1 MDIAG
6 KRLKRS
12 AGSISP
18 TGGRPRNPAAAERKS
33 SLLPGM
39 AALLLAMAASTFIGH
54 AQAADCKSSA
64 GPETN
69 WQDCNKRLLMLGGS
83 DLQGSNLANTD
94 FTLTDLRG
102 ATLSGANLEKATL
115 MRASLAGAVA
125 DKANFTRVEAYRG
138 NFSDISAEGAL
149 FVSSELQRTDFSR
162 ARLTGADFEKAELG
176 RANFN
181 GAVLTGTRFSMA
193 NLSRANLSGAVFE
206 GPIDFDRAF
215 LFLTRLEGL
224 DLSAATGLKQEQVD
238 LACGDAAT
246 KLPPGLSAPAKW
258 PCPHDDD

>member
-1 MDIAG
+1 MYIAG
-6 KRLKRS
+6 KTLESS
-12 AGSISP
+12 AGLISP
-18 TGGRPRNPAAAERKS
+18 TGGGRDRPAAAGRAS
-33 SLLPGM
+33 RLVF
-39 AALLLAMAASTFIGH
+39 AAAAFFLAVTASTFAG
-54 AQAADCKSSA
+54 AADCKSSA
-64 GPETN
+64 GPETD

-83 DLQGSNLANTD
+83 NLEGGNLANTD

-102 ATLSGANLEKATL
+102 ATLRAANLEKATL

-138 NFSDISAEGAL
+138 NFSDISAEGAS

-176 RANFN
+176 RANFHE
-181 GAVLTGTRFSMA
+181 AVLTGTRFSMA
-193 NLSRANLSGAVFE
+193 NLSRANLSGAVLE

-215 LFLTRLEGL
+215 LFLTRIEGL

-238 LACGDAAT
+238 LACGDTAT
-246 KLPPGLSAPAKW
+246 KLPAGLSVPTKW
-258 PCPHDDD
+258 PCPADDD